1 MGKSSSDQDISPQIH
16 MQKWILNSF
25 QWDKTK
31 FRTTEYNI
39 ILLLK
44 ESLATEGRAAHL
56 LSPGLYRV
64 GQRKLDLGEDFSFS
78 EPQWHSGVGTP
89 APFYSIS
96 AIYRI
101 ILSLFLI
108 WRSSKTQHWI
118 LEAMHTRACFYQGIG
133 HPETLRLSLFPLVNS
148 FHNPETPTMEWSS
161 QLNTTIKNTLI
172 FSNSF
177 YQQPQCFASLYKNS
191 VIVLCHIEEKKICSL
206 WMPLRTS
213 QSKEIN
219 TSIGMRSFFYKL
231 VFADCTISILF

>member
-31 FRTTEYNI
+31 FSITEYNI

-78 EPQWHSGVGTP
+78 EPQCALRGRNTS
-89 APFYSIS
+89 SILLNLCY
-96 AIYRI
+96 YRI

-118 LEAMHTRACFYQGIG
+118 LEAMHTRACSYQGIG
-133 HPETLRLSLFPLVNS
+133 HPETLRLSLFPLINS